1 MMNEEEFEDYRMH
14 HALAM
19 EATMRIFFVGDLH
32 TPFMRQDCDMLK
44 ENYEVHLFDTSQHPY
59 SKHTLIRYLVDC
71 SEEFWN
77 MGKSDAVWIWSA
89 REHLLPFVLMA
100 KLLRI
105 PAVVNVGGWEI
116 YNHPEI
122 NHGNQLNPVRGYI
135 SRWIIRHADIIVV
148 PSYAYVDSIEKIAP
162 HADVQVIPNFI
173 DSLWEEPLPKKQPL
187 VVTACCS
194 DTARLIKGVDVFEKV
209 RYSGAMKIVLGDMP
223 RAEYIAIL
231 KSAKVY
237 CQLSLEEMFG
247 ISLVEAMACGCVPV
261 VSDHGALPGVVG
273 GTGVVVPYG
282 DVDAT
287 EKAIEKAMEMSGLPA
302 RCRSA
307 QFSKDRK
314 KKLVKELFERLP

>member
-19 EATMRIFFVGDLH
+19 EATMRIFFVGDTR
-32 TPFMRQDCDMLK
+32 TPFMRQDYEMLK
-44 ENYEVHLFDTSQHPY
+44 EEYTTFLFDTGKHPY
-59 SKHTLIRYLVDC
+59 SKNTVVRYLVAC
-71 SEEFWN
+71 LKEIRELW
-77 MGKSDAVWIWSA
+77 KSDVVWIWSA
-89 REHLLPFVLMA
+89 REHTLPFILMA
-100 KLLRI
+100 KVCGVLS
-105 PAVVNVGGWEI
+105 VVNVGGWEI
-116 YNHPEI
+116 YSHPEI

-162 HADVQVIPNFI
+162 HADVRVIPNFI

>member
-1 MMNEEEFEDYRMH
+1 
-14 HALAM
+14 
-19 EATMRIFFVGDLH
+19 
-32 TPFMRQDCDMLK
+32 
-44 ENYEVHLFDTSQHPY
+44 
-59 SKHTLIRYLVDC
+59 
-71 SEEFWN
+71 
-77 MGKSDAVWIWSA
+77 
-89 REHLLPFVLMA
+89 
-100 KLLRI
+100 
-105 PAVVNVGGWEI
+105 
-116 YNHPEI
+116 
-122 NHGNQLNPVRGYI
+122 
-135 SRWIIRHADIIVV
+135 
-148 PSYAYVDSIEKIAP
+148 
-162 HADVQVIPNFI
+162 
-173 DSLWEEPLPKKQPL
+173 
-187 VVTACCS
+187 
-194 DTARLIKGVDVFEKV
+194 
-209 RYSGAMKIVLGDMP
+209 MKIVLGDMP

-247 ISLVEAMACGCVPV
+247 ISLVEAMALGCVPV